1 VKNVRMRSKLL
12 SAAVAAAAVAGVLAA
27 GVASAGTRAET
38 TVTITVQGR
47 DFSGT
52 VDSPRPL
59 RCAKDRKII
68 LYKQVGTV
76 QDPTVDKK
84 IASDIASLSSGKY
97 RWGTGNTGIR
107 GRFYAR
113 APGTPECKADSSPTI
128 HTTS

>member
-1 VKNVRMRSKLL
+1 MRSRLL
-12 SAAVAAAAVAGVLAA
+12 SAGVGVAAFAALTSFGMAN
-27 GVASAGTRAET
+27 AGTRADT
-38 TVTITVQGR
+38 TVTIQVQGR

-59 RCAKDRKII
+59 KCAKNRKVI

-84 IASDIASLSSGKY
+84 IASDLASLSGNRY
-97 RWGTGNTGIR
+97 RWDTGNTGIR
-107 GRFYAR
+107 GKFYAR
-113 APGTPECKADSSPTI
+113 APGTTECRADSSPTV